1 MSYLF
6 FLLLLFFLPISR
18 SILFN
23 TMPFFLK
30 RVIATH
36 VSMEEPAMKRK
47 VDKGTLVNV
56 VVAGRDKDAKKS
68 RLQVFSL
75 F

>member
-1 MSYLF
+1 MPYF
-6 FLLLLFFLPISR
+6 FCYFFFSPISR

-47 VDKGTLVNV
+47 VDNGTLVNV

-68 RLQVFSL
+68 RLQVFTL

>member
-1 MSYLF
+1 
-6 FLLLLFFLPISR
+6 
-18 SILFN
+18 
-23 TMPFFLK
+23 MPFFLK

-47 VDKGTLVNV
+47 VDNGTLVNV

-75 F
+75 L